1 MNNKYVKP
9 KMMIVQ
15 LQGQHQVLQA
25 SQQNGMSMDMSG
37 YQKGG
42 NDKDDDGWED

>member
-9 KMMIVQ
+9 KMMVVQ
-15 LQGQHQVLQA
+15 LQGRHQVLQA

-37 YQKGG
+37 Y
-42 NDKDDDGWED
+42 DKDDDGWED

>member
-9 KMMIVQ
+9 KMMVVQ
-15 LQGQHQVLQA
+15 LQGRHQVLQA
-25 SQQNGMSMDMSG
+25 SQQSGMSMGMSG

-42 NDKDDDGWED
+42 DGKDDDGWGD

>member
-9 KMMIVQ
+9 KMMVVQ
-15 LQGQHQVLQA
+15 LQGRHQVLQA
-25 SQQNGMSMDMSG
+25 SQQSGMSMDMSG

-42 NDKDDDGWED
+42 DEKDDDGWED